1 MLEPFCFSSSTLVP
15 LVLGSPLSLL
25 EEFVFDSCGQND
37 RLGSIWHRKR
47 FFASKDLVL
56 LDCLNPKPVKTICLK
71 KTFRKMNR
79 HQNRHHRLSLFFWSL
94 FVLFKQ
100 WFWSRNSGLSKWY
113 QWRDSNPHSRE
124 RSGFWIPIYL
134 AFSLGN
140 NLVSKLTCWNSPQT
154 HHALTNY
161 LSRCQASRYCS

>member
-1 MLEPFCFSSSTLVP
+1 MLETFCFSSNTRVP

-47 FFASKDLVL
+47 FFASRDLEL

-79 HQNRHHRLSLFFWSL
+79 HQNRHHRLSLFF
-94 FVLFKQ
+94 
-100 WFWSRNSGLSKWY
+100 
-113 QWRDSNPHSRE
+113 
-124 RSGFWIPIYL
+124 
-134 AFSLGN
+134 
-140 NLVSKLTCWNSPQT
+140 
-154 HHALTNY
+154 
-161 LSRCQASRYCS
+161 